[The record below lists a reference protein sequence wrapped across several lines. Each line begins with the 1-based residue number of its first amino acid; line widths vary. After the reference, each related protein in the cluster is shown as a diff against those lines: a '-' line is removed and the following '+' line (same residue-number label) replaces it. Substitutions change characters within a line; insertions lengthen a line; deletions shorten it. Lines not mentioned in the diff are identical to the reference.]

1 MISDAQRRQLHDALA
16 AAIGD
21 QPSELLMELLPPT
34 GWADLATRTG
44 LEIARTD
51 LRMELHDFRS
61 ELKVDIQDLK
71 AELKSD
77 IEQVRT
83 ELKSDIQQV
92 RTELSSDLDEVRGE
106 LQEQRIEFTER
117 FHDLEGRVDAI
128 YPRLVNANIASMAGI
143 AGLVI
148 AAGALF

>member
-1 MISDAQRRQLHDALA
+1 MMISDAQRRQLHDALA

-34 GWADLATRTG
+34 GWADLATRTD

-71 AELKSD
+71 A
-77 IEQVRT
+77 